1 MYKKLILG
9 LYLAVLLP
17 ASAGAQTKIDPSRYA
32 PVPSATHG
40 PAIPDKGY
48 LVEEI
53 RGGVYWVTEGIYQAV
68 FTTTGEGVIVVDA
81 PPNIGDKLL
90 TAIAE
95 VTDEPVKYFIYSHQ
109 HKDHVGR
116 ADMFPPDTV
125 YIGHDE
131 VAKRLTQAQD
141 PHRPVPTITF
151 ADDYVLSVGTQTI
164 ALSNKGV

>member
-32 PVPSATHG
+32 PVPSATQG

-68 FTTTGEGVIVVDA
+68 FATTGASATMHIRSPGPA
-81 PPNIGDKLL
+81 PVRS
-90 TAIAE
+90 A
-95 VTDEPVKYFIYSHQ
+95 S
-109 HKDHVGR
+109 
-116 ADMFPPDTV
+116 
-125 YIGHDE
+125 
-131 VAKRLTQAQD
+131 
-141 PHRPVPTITF
+141 
-151 ADDYVLSVGTQTI
+151 
-164 ALSNKGV
+164 